1 MRSGTPRHAGCF
13 AAGLALTWL
22 FGAAASAQGP
32 KSTGANL
39 NGQWYD
45 LNWVMSM
52 DGSGYFSPVAVLF
65 PPGAWVTP
73 PSGQSWLSFTY
84 DGGHNRAGHSY
95 RMQQT
100 FDLTGL
106 ATPTTSITFQCA
118 IDNSFFGVYLNGNL
132 TASTCGVF
140 NYGAVE
146 TISGGFLN
154 GLNTIEIAYSG
165 DGITDGM
172 AFDVLST
179 DLQRTVP
186 EPASVL
192 MFGTGLVGMMVVARW
207 RKR

>member
-1 MRSGTPRHAGCF
+1 MPQFHRSIRRL
-13 AAGLALTWL
+13 AAGLALTSL
-22 FGAAASAQGP
+22 FGAVASAQGP
-32 KSTGANL
+32 KSSGANL
-39 NGQWYD
+39 NAQWYD
-45 LNWVMSM
+45 LNWTLSM

-73 PSGQSWLSFTY
+73 PSGQSWISFTY

-95 RMQQT
+95 RMLQS

-106 ATPTTSITFQCA
+106 ATPTTSITFKCA
-118 IDNSFFGVYLNGNL
+118 IDNTFAGLYLNGNL
-132 TASTCGVF
+132 TSSTCGVF

-146 TISGGFLN
+146 TLTGGFLN
-154 GLNTIEIAYSG
+154 GINTIEVAYTG

-172 AFDVLST
+172 AFDVIST
-179 DLQRTVP
+179 DLQSTVP

-192 MFGTGLVGMMVVARW
+192 MFGTGLVGVVGVSRR